1 MIFFAGF
8 ASITWQRMENLKKLM
23 REQEARLEGTSRLL
37 VEKNLELFDQN
48 LRLQK
53 IIEAK
58 TNFVGIASH
67 QLRTP
72 VTEIKWGL
80 DVLIGDL
87 SPSLAQER
95 LEDLEKIRESTK
107 KMIHLIDELLRL
119 VHTESGY
126 AQYHI
131 ALHNLED
138 IVKKVADQAQIHF
151 AQKGIDTIYSF
162 EFRDMP
168 ILADAEMIE
177 IVLANLIFNAF
188 FYTPPGGHV
197 SISTRRKDGMFYFEV
212 KDSGIGIPQSTQDAI
227 FQRFHRSKAAMQM
240 NSGGMG
246 LGLYIA
252 KNIVE
257 QHKGEI
263 GFSSVE
269 GKGSTFY
276 FTIPISP

>member
-8 ASITWQRMENLKKLM
+8 ALITWQRIKNLKKLT
-23 REQEARLEGTSRLL
+23 REQEARLEHTSRLL

-48 LRLQK
+48 FRLQK
-53 IIEAK
+53 ILEAK
-58 TNFVGIASH
+58 TDFVGIASH

-80 DVLIGDL
+80 DVLIEDV
-87 SPSLAQER
+87 SSSITQER
-95 LEDLEKIRESTK
+95 LEDLEKIRESAR

-126 AQYHI
+126 AQYHV

-138 IVKKVADQAQIHF
+138 IIKKVADQAKIHF
-151 AQKGIDTIYSF
+151 GQKAIDVTYSF
-162 EFRDMP
+162 DFGDIP
-168 ILADAEMIE
+168 ILVDAEMIE

-188 FYTPPGGHV
+188 FYTPLGGHI
-197 SISTRRKDGMFYFEV
+197 SISTRRKGGMFYFEI

-227 FQRFHRSKAAMQM
+227 FQRFHRSKAAMQI

-269 GKGSTFY
+269 GQGSTFY
-276 FTIPISP
+276 FTIPVSS